1 MRFSTSPQLDGHDE
15 AKRALPGCVDRL
27 KSGEDQVE
35 ITGKECVVKELVP
48 ARCGL
53 VLEAMFEWGLVH

>member
-1 MRFSTSPQLDGHDE
+1 MVVHVE
-15 AKRALPGCVDRL
+15 AKRALPVPVDRL

-53 VLEAMFEWGLVH
+53 VLKAMFEWGLVH